1 MTKTRCALHKMFYKK
16 CTKSEI
22 WCNECRAFDRL
33 RRDALRDVAVHLG
46 PCSVRCSADVR
57 VDSVIVPKVAAIQFA
72 GSAQW
77 FERCNWRTG
86 SAAPRLEVTRS
97 SGH

>member
-1 MTKTRCALHKMFYKK
+1 MNVELLTVSEGTHCVVWQCIWALA
-16 CTKSEI
+16 
-22 WCNECRAFDRL
+22 AFGVL
-33 RRDALRDVAVHLG
+33 
-46 PCSVRCSADVR
+46 PTSR
-57 VDSVIVPKVAAIQFA
+57 VDTVIVPKVAAIQFA

-77 FERCNWRTG
+77 FERCNWQTG